1 MFLFALL
8 RKVHIIPGK
17 NLSGILEEK
26 THHAV
31 FIRSYRKLHFRKISG
46 IYSLIDSGNTRPNIL
61 PTNCNSQNLKD
72 GF

>member
-26 THHAV
+26 SIMQFSLEV
-31 FIRSYRKLHFRKISG
+31 IGSYTSEK
-46 IYSLIDSGNTRPNIL
+46 
-61 PTNCNSQNLKD
+61 
-72 GF
+72 

>member
-26 THHAV
+26 PIMQFSLEV
-31 FIRSYRKLHFRKISG
+31 IGSYTSEKISG